1 MTFKEVRL
9 LVHPKE
15 SAEGQARS
23 IRQAEGSN
31 EMPSARGSME
41 AKTSGLSA
49 KSKRNTIEG
58 LKPRKRAKGKAK
70 AGVHQDKNNEEVPE
84 NAMDISAG

>member
-9 LVHPKE
+9 HLKE

-23 IRQAEGSN
+23 IRQAEGN
-31 EMPSARGSME
+31 NQMPSAGGSME
-41 AKTSGLSA
+41 AKASGLSA
-49 KSKRNTIEG
+49 KSKRDTIEG

-70 AGVHQDKNNEEVPE
+70 AAVHQDKNNEEVPE
-84 NAMDISAG
+84 NVMDISAG

>member
-9 LVHPKE
+9 HPKE

-23 IRQAEGSN
+23 IRQAEGN
-31 EMPSARGSME
+31 NQVPSAGGSME
-41 AKTSGLSA
+41 AKTPGPSA
-49 KSKRNTIEG
+49 KSKRSTIEG

-70 AGVHQDKNNEEVPE
+70 AAVPQDKNNEEVSE
-84 NAMDISAG
+84 NAMDTSAG

>member
-1 MTFKEVRL
+1 
-9 LVHPKE
+9 
-15 SAEGQARS
+15 
-23 IRQAEGSN
+23 
-31 EMPSARGSME
+31 ME

-70 AGVHQDKNNEEVPE
+70 AAVHQDKNNEEVPE

>member
-9 LVHPKE
+9 HPKE

-23 IRQAEGSN
+23 IRQAEGNNQMLHAGS
-31 EMPSARGSME
+31 SME
-41 AKTSGLSA
+41 AKTAGPSA
-49 KSKRNTIEG
+49 KSKRSTIEG

-70 AGVHQDKNNEEVPE
+70 ATIYQDKNNEEVPE
-84 NAMDISAG
+84 NAMDTSAG